1 MFTYDADN
9 RVVIADG
16 QLVSGAIVLS
26 AGGVGITPSYENSYD
41 AAGHVVSVESLQA
54 AKTGSIDLFA
64 QRFSYDLRGE
74 RTATWYA
81 LDLTAGQTDNGI
93 QSTQQYDAAGHR
105 LASTQYFIKGATAT
119 YYQAGDAVWN
129 TVNIGGWLMSAQTT
143 YYDADG
149 RVIAQ
154 GSYARPSGGTPWYQL
169 AD

>member
-41 AAGHVVSVESLQA
+41 AAGHGVSVESLGG
-54 AKTGSIDLFA
+54 TSGSDLLA